1 MIELGFSHVE
11 FLPVSEYPFGASW
24 GYQVTGFY
32 APTHRYGTPDE
43 FKTLVDACKK
53 AGIGVILDW
62 VPAHFPSDDFAL
74 SRFDGTCLF
83 EHEDPRQGKH
93 AEWDTLIF
101 NYGRAEVRSFLISS
115 AICWMDHFG
124 VDGFRVD
131 AVASMLYLDYGRK
144 DGEWI
149 PNRLGGKE
157 NLEAIDFLR
166 QFNQSVHRSIQLR
179 LRLLRNQP
187 LSLKS
192 HNPLMWV
199 DWDLILMEYGMDA

>member
-1 MIELGFSHVE
+1 MKTVPLSYLELADQLPTYLIELGFSHVE

-83 EHEDPRQGKH
+83 EHEDPDR
-93 AEWDTLIF
+93 E
-101 NYGRAEVRSFLISS
+101 
-115 AICWMDHFG
+115 
-124 VDGFRVD
+124 
-131 AVASMLYLDYGRK
+131 SMLNG
-144 DGEWI
+144 I
-149 PNRLGGKE
+149 
-157 NLEAIDFLR
+157 
-166 QFNQSVHRSIQLR
+166 H
-179 LRLLRNQP
+179 
-187 LSLKS
+187 
-192 HNPLMWV
+192 
-199 DWDLILMEYGMDA
+199 